1 MSDNSTSVSDGGR
14 VAWLSLVGLSEA
26 GWQELG
32 EAARDAVL
40 SAELVIGGE
49 RHLSHLPAVAGQ
61 QREVWPSPISEGIEW
76 IKRRQGHPVCVLA
89 SGDPF
94 WYGIGATLSR
104 YLPPEAMVVHPGPSA
119 FSLAAA
125 RLGWPLQDL
134 HCHSLVARD
143 PDRLRARLV
152 PGRRLLVLSND
163 GGSPETVANILCE
176 SGYGESRLH
185 VLEALGG
192 ADERVWEI
200 RAREGLDQPVFNL
213 NTLAIECIAD
223 ERETPVALAP
233 GRPGSDYCH
242 DGQISAPEIRAVVM
256 AHLAPRG
263 GEHLWDLGTG
273 SGAVAVEWLRSD
285 GANRATAVD
294 KRSDRLANVREN
306 ARRHGVGHLET
317 LESDITEAIPQL
329 ADPDAVFIG
338 GGASGHGVIDRCWQA
353 LPEGGRCVATA
364 VTTEGETA
372 LLVAQSCHG
381 GQLIRLSV
389 DRTEALGRFNGWRSD
404 RPITI
409 WHATKGAH
417 RKEVQS

>member
-1 MSDNSTSVSDGGR
+1 MSGNNTSLMDGGR
-14 VAWLSLVGLSEA
+14 TPWLSLVGLSEA

-40 SAELVIGGE
+40 RAELVVGGE
-49 RHLSHLPAVAGQ
+49 RHLSHIPAVAGQ
-61 QREVWPSPISEGIEW
+61 QRELWPQPIHDGIER
-76 IKRRQGHPVCVLA
+76 IKCWQGRPVCVLA

-143 PDRLRARLV
+143 PDRLRSRLA

-163 GGSPETVANILCE
+163 GGSPETVARILCE
-176 SGYGESRLH
+176 SGYGESRVH

-192 ADERVWEI
+192 PAERVWEN
-200 RAREGLDQPVFNL
+200 RAKDGLDQAVSNL

-223 ERETPVALAP
+223 EGEVPVALTP

-263 GEHLWDLGTG
+263 GEHLWDLGAG

-285 GANRATAVD
+285 RANSATAVD
-294 KRSDRLANVREN
+294 QRSDRLANVREN
-306 ARRHGVGHLET
+306 ARSKGVGHLET
-317 LESDITEAIPQL
+317 LESDISEAISQL

-353 LPEGGRCVATA
+353 LSEGGRCVATA

-381 GQLIRLSV
+381 GQLIRLSI
-389 DRTEALGRFNGWRSD
+389 DRTEPLGRFNGWRSD
-404 RPITI
+404 RPITL
-409 WHATKGAH
+409 WHATKGPH
-417 RKEVQS
+417 QQETPS